1 VEKQHFY
8 PENDVAKF
16 EKEVF
21 LHVGLDLTIKN
32 LILNYNLKNS
42 KNRFFF

>member
-1 VEKQHFY
+1 VGKPHFY
-8 PENDVAKF
+8 NKKDYIDY

-32 LILNYNLKNS
+32 LIISYNLKIQKNS
-42 KNRFFF
+42 S

>member
-8 PENDVAKF
+8 PENDDSEF

-32 LILNYNLKNS
+32 LTLIYNLKIQ
-42 KNRFFF
+42 KIVFFF